1 MNPYQKGAQL
11 LIRLVAA
18 GLVLIGGMLAGLEFL
33 SHRARHVELN
43 VFKMAG
49 YALMF
54 FAGVVLLIAS
64 SKLAARLTD
73 ESPEDD
79 NEETPDE

>member
-1 MNPYQKGAQL
+1 MNLYQKGAQL

-33 SHRARHVELN
+33 NHRARHVELN
-43 VFKMAG
+43 VFKVAG
-49 YALMF
+49 YAAMF
-54 FAGVVLLIAS
+54 FAGAALLGAS
-64 SKLAARLTD
+64 SKLAARLT
-73 ESPEDD
+73 EEPEND

>member
-18 GLVLIGGMLAGLEFL
+18 GLVLIGGMLAGLEYL
-33 SHRARHVELN
+33 NHRARHVELN
-43 VFKMAG
+43 VFKVAG
-49 YALMF
+49 DAVMF

-64 SKLAARLTD
+64 SRLAARLTD
-73 ESPEDD
+73 ESQDD
-79 NEETPDE
+79 EEETPDE